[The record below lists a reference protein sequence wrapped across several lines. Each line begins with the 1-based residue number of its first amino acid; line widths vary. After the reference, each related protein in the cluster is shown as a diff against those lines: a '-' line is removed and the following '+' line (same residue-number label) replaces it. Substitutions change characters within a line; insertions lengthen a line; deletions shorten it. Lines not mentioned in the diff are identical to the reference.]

1 MTKLIITLIAVYVF
15 TLAYIYLLKIVF
27 KFKGV
32 KRIAYVPILNTLVC
46 VVFPLYSVL
55 NFISKKIN

>member
-1 MTKLIITLIAVYVF
+1 MTKLIITLIAVYAF
-15 TLAYIYLLKIVF
+15 TLAYVYLLKIVF
-27 KFKGV
+27 HIKGV

-55 NFISKKIN
+55 NFIAKKIN

>member
-1 MTKLIITLIAVYVF
+1 MTNYIITFLCVYVF
-15 TLAYIYLLKIVF
+15 TLAYIFLLKIIF
-27 KFKGV
+27 NLKSV

-46 VVFPLYSVL
+46 VVFPLYYVL

>member
-1 MTKLIITLIAVYVF
+1 MTNYIITFLCVYVF

-27 KFKGV
+27 DLKGV

-46 VVFPLYSVL
+46 VVYPLYSVL

>member
-27 KFKGV
+27 NFKVV
-32 KRIAYVPILNTLVC
+32 KRIAYVPILNSLVC

-55 NFISKKIN
+55 NFIAKKIN

>member
-1 MTKLIITLIAVYVF
+1 MTNYIITFLCVYVF
-15 TLAYIYLLKIVF
+15 TLAYIYTLKIVF
-27 KFKGV
+27 KFKGI

-55 NFISKKIN
+55 NFIAKKIN

>member
-1 MTKLIITLIAVYVF
+1 MTNCIITLIAVYVF

-27 KFKGV
+27 NFKGV

-55 NFISKKIN
+55 NFIAKKIN

>member
-1 MTKLIITLIAVYVF
+1 MTNCIITLIAVYVF

-27 KFKGV
+27 NFKGV

-46 VVFPLYSVL
+46 GVFPLYSVL
-55 NFISKKIN
+55 SFISKKIN